1 MAATTNPSVAL
12 QPLARHRRTQVT
24 WAKRV
29 LQTRLAAPAGLIL
42 LVVVA
47 WALFANVLA
56 PYDPSYQDYNS
67 VLMVPSRAH
76 LLGTDDLGRDVLSR
90 IIFGS
95 RISLSVGLVAVGLAV
110 AIGVPLGLVAA
121 YNRGWIDDV
130 LMRVMDA
137 VSSIPA
143 LILALSITV
152 ALRPGIQ
159 NVMIAIA
166 VVYTPAFARLAR
178 GEALSVRER
187 DYISAARL
195 LGVGPV
201 RLIGRHILPN
211 VTAPILVLASLRV
224 ATAIVT
230 EASLSFLGAGV
241 PPPAA
246 SWGGMLKTSYQYT
259 ETAPWLAIMPGV
271 AIVLTVIA
279 INIIGDALRTALD
292 PRMRGRG

>member
-1 MAATTNPSVAL
+1 MAVTTVLSDAL
-12 QPLARHRRTQVT
+12 QPMARRRRTRAT

-29 LQTRLAAPAGLIL
+29 LQTRLAVPASLILL
-42 LVVVA
+42 LVVV
-47 WALFANVLA
+47 WSLFANVLA

-110 AIGVPLGLVAA
+110 AIGVPLGLGAA

-130 LMRVMDA
+130 LMRLMDA

-195 LGVGPV
+195 LGVGPI

-259 ETAPWLAIMPGV
+259 ETAPWLAVMPGV

>member
-1 MAATTNPSVAL
+1 MAVTTVLSDAL
-12 QPLARHRRTQVT
+12 QPMARRRRTRAT
-24 WAKRV
+24 WVKRV
-29 LQTRLAAPAGLIL
+29 LQTRLAVPASLILL
-42 LVVVA
+42 LVVV

-67 VLMVPSRAH
+67 VLTVPSRAH

>member
-1 MAATTNPSVAL
+1 MAVTTVLSDAL
-12 QPLARHRRTQVT
+12 QPMARRRRTRAT

-29 LQTRLAAPAGLIL
+29 LQTRLAVPASLILL
-42 LVVVA
+42 LVVV

-195 LGVGPV
+195 LGVGPI

-259 ETAPWLAIMPGV
+259 ETAPWLAVMPGV

>member
-1 MAATTNPSVAL
+1 MAATTSPSVAL
-12 QPLARHRRTQVT
+12 QPLARHRRNQGT

-29 LQTRLAAPAGLIL
+29 LQTRLAVPASLIL
-42 LVVVA
+42 LVAVA

>member
-1 MAATTNPSVAL
+1 MAVTTVLSDAL
-12 QPLARHRRTQVT
+12 QPMARRRRTRAT

-29 LQTRLAAPAGLIL
+29 LQTRLAVPASLILL
-42 LVVVA
+42 LVVV

-110 AIGVPLGLVAA
+110 AIGVPLGLGAA

-130 LMRVMDA
+130 LMRLMDA

-195 LGVGPV
+195 LGVGPI

-259 ETAPWLAIMPGV
+259 ETAPWLAVMPGV

>member
-1 MAATTNPSVAL
+1 MAVTTVLSDAL
-12 QPLARHRRTQVT
+12 QPMARRRRTRAT
-24 WAKRV
+24 WVKRV
-29 LQTRLAAPAGLIL
+29 LQTRLAVPASLILL
-42 LVVVA
+42 LVVV

-67 VLMVPSRAH
+67 VLTVPSRAH

-195 LGVGPV
+195 LGVGPI

-259 ETAPWLAIMPGV
+259 ETAPWLAVMPGV